1 MRENPFYV
9 DTIRDFRD
17 LRYKYKSLASYH
29 SRLKRENAEESQKH
43 SVLAIYFESL

>member
-17 LRYKYKSLASYH
+17 LRYKYKGLASH
-29 SRLKRENAEESQKH
+29 HFK
-43 SVLAIYFESL
+43 

>member
-17 LRYKYKSLASYH
+17 LRYKYKTLAGFH
-29 SRLKRENAEESQKH
+29 SWMKKEN
-43 SVLAIYFESL
+43 